1 MLAYDY
7 NQNVTCYVNNVEVFG
22 SGGVSVTKYA
32 STNQNRSHCIGA
44 RHAGINVTDRFK
56 GYIANV
62 HFVDGQKLTPGSFAE
77 SLNGIWI
84 PKTYGSGNALNDFG
98 NNGFYLTFAPSTIS
112 GTTVQDSSGKSTAV
126 NWTATQF

>member
-1 MLAYDY
+1 
-7 NQNVTCYVNNVEVFG
+7 
-22 SGGVSVTKYA
+22 VSVTNDA
-32 STNQNRSHCIGA
+32 TTNENKSHFIGA
-44 RHAGINVTDRFK
+44 RHDGSNVTYRFK

-62 HFVDGQKLTPGSFAE
+62 HFVDGQKLTPGSFGE
-77 SLNGIWI
+77 NLNGIWI

-98 NNGFYLTFAPSTIS
+98 NNGFYLTFAPNTIS